1 MWTELVF
8 EMPPPAQRFPKA
20 RTVSRAGCDRARIH
34 KEGYQESRNQRTQ
47 YKGQER
53 TMESLVWLGVD
64 IGKNTFHAAVTV
76 ERLFGQG
83 WRKLPCASFEHSAA
97 GLRALLSWLE
107 ANSVAPESLD
117 GVCVESTGRLAQQ
130 FVSLAQGR
138 LGGVSIIN
146 PARSKSFMKSLGFK
160 HKNDSVDARLL
171 AYFGQQMRPRAQAPK
186 DGCYEELRELS
197 RAYEDLKAHC
207 QADQQRLADG
217 PTSRAVRTVLKRM
230 IRIYTREMEALQGKI
245 KALIDATPALKE
257 DMARIVSVPGL
268 GMRTAQTLLAEFAD
282 LREYNRD
289 ELVALAGLYP
299 CQHESGTSVYKAPRI
314 AKAGKPNVRAV
325 LYMAAMSALRCNPNI
340 KQFGKRLKENAKKPM
355 QIIVAAMRKLLLIA
369 HALIA
374 TNTFYDPQHNNPWNA
389 AKST

>member
-1 MWTELVF
+1 
-8 EMPPPAQRFPKA
+8 
-20 RTVSRAGCDRARIH
+20 
-34 KEGYQESRNQRTQ
+34 
-47 YKGQER
+47 
-53 TMESLVWLGVD
+53 MESSVWLGVD
-64 IGKNTFHAAVTV
+64 IGKNTFHAAVAV
-76 ERLFGQG
+76 QRLFGQE
-83 WRKLPCASFEHSAA
+83 WRKLPCASFEHSAV

-107 ANSVAPESLD
+107 ANSVAPASLD

-130 FVSLAQGR
+130 FVNLAQGR

-171 AYFGQQMRPRAQAPK
+171 AYFGQQMRPRTQAPK

-197 RAYEDLKAHC
+197 RAYDDLKGHC

-230 IRIYTREMEALQGKI
+230 IRTYTRELEALQVKI
-245 KALIDATPALKE
+245 NALIEATPALKE

-268 GMRTAQTLLAEFAD
+268 GMRTAQMLLAEFAD

-314 AKAGKPNVRAV
+314 AKAGKSNVRAV
-325 LYMAAMSALRCNPNI
+325 LYMAAMTALRCNPNI
-340 KQFGKRLKENAKKPM
+340 KQFGKRLKGNGKKPM

-369 HALIA
+369 HALVA
-374 TNTFYDPQHNNPWNA
+374 ANTFYDPQHNNPSNA